1 MGARAVFGR
10 DRVRWGG
17 GPLVLLLMVA
27 CAGAPRPA
35 ERAPEG
41 ALPPCPG
48 RPNCVCS
55 EDPRPDFTVPPLA
68 IDGSADAARQR
79 LEALVQAMGGRIER
93 VAPDYLHATFRSRI
107 FRFVDDLECRLDAR
121 AGVIHLRSASRVG
134 YSDLGVNRRR
144 VEELRAR
151 WGGS

>member
-1 MGARAVFGR
+1 L
-10 DRVRWGG
+10 
-17 GPLVLLLMVA
+17 PL
-27 CAGAPRPA
+27 
-35 ERAPEG
+35 
-41 ALPPCPG
+41 CPG

-55 EDPRPDFTVPPLA
+55 EDPRPDFAVPPLTV
-68 IDGSADAARQR
+68 GGPADAARQR

-107 FRFVDDLECRLDAR
+107 FRFVDDQECRLDAR

-144 VEELRAR
+144 VEALRAR